1 MSVRSIEFTELEKE
15 ISKTGKSYMD
25 LLALEVGGVY
35 VVAISRDRCSAC
47 ERQKPKMNELAKST
61 AEKHG
66 KKVVFIRIH
75 VKHSTEKDKETLR
88 CKDLFGHYFYPTDL
102 ILVRTKDRGAIEYY
116 RNVSPRM
123 SELKRSIE
131 TALEIAEMLEKA

>member
-1 MSVRSIEFTELEKE
+1 MSVHSFEFTELEKE

-25 LLALEVGGVY
+25 LLALEVGRVY
-35 VVAISRDRCSAC
+35 VVAISRDRCPAC
-47 ERQKPKMNELAKST
+47 ERQKPKMDELAKST
-61 AEKHG
+61 AEKRG

-75 VKHSTEKDKETLR
+75 VKHPTEKDKETLR

-102 ILVRTKDRGAIEYY
+102 ILLRTKDRGAIEYY

-123 SELKRSIE
+123 SEFKRSIE